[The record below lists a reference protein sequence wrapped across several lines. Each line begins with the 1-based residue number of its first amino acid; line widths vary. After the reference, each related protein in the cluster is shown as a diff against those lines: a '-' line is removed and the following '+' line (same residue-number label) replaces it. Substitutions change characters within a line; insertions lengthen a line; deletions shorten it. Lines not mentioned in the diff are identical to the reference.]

1 MVLLGKRLR
10 YLWLRCARS
19 PQATVGPLLI
29 ALLVLIVSTGRAQS
43 GQPQSGQPTNAQSS
57 KPAQSQAP
65 QDIPDAP
72 STVQPPPAPSSP
84 ADRPPVPPATE
95 GTNPEQPPPATETGQ
110 AGSETPPPPMP
121 PIQTV
126 PAGTGTAQSSS
137 GQQQLYKLVVQ
148 SNFVQVPVTVK
159 DKDGRLVDGLL
170 PKDFTVLE
178 NGKKQELKFFTSDP
192 FELSVA
198 IVLDLGMPDVAVQ
211 KVNQTFPA
219 LVGAFSP
226 YDEVALYTNSSTV
239 SQVSDFNG
247 ASSKLTAV
255 LNQMKTVRG
264 HNNGPPILG
273 GPFGPQGPTVNGI
286 PVGGPPV
293 QPVNT
298 PPKEAHVLNDAIL
311 RAALD
316 LSKRDRTRRKV
327 IFVISDGREF
337 GSKASYGDVLKL
349 LLAQGIQIKAVAV
362 EGAALPLYSKLERL
376 HLPREGYGNILPKY
390 ASATGG
396 GKVYTELSRN
406 AIEESYAQITSEAR
420 NQYTLGYTTRA
431 TASTAYRDIEVRLDR
446 PGLNINAK
454 AGYYPVPAAR

>member
-1 MVLLGKRLR
+1 M
-10 YLWLRCARS
+10 
-19 PQATVGPLLI
+19 
-29 ALLVLIVSTGRAQS
+29 
-43 GQPQSGQPTNAQSS
+43 
-57 KPAQSQAP
+57 
-65 QDIPDAP
+65 
-72 STVQPPPAPSSP
+72 
-84 ADRPPVPPATE
+84 PPV
-95 GTNPEQPPPATETGQ
+95 
-110 AGSETPPPPMP
+110 
-121 PIQTV
+121 QTV
-126 PAGTGTAQSSS
+126 PAGSGTAQTSK
-137 GQQQLYKLVVQ
+137 GQQQLYKLVVE

-170 PKDFTVLE
+170 PKDFSVLE

-226 YDEVALYTNSSTV
+226 YDEVALYTYSSTV
-239 SQVSDFNG
+239 SQVSDFN
-247 ASSKLTAV
+247 AANTKLTAV
-255 LNQMKTVRG
+255 LNQIKTVRG
-264 HNNGPPILG
+264 HNNGPAILG
-273 GPFGPQGPTVNGI
+273 GPFGPQGPTVNGM

-362 EGAALPLYSKLERL
+362 ESAALPLYSKLERL

-396 GKVYTELSRN
+396 GNVYTELSRN

-420 NQYTLGYTTRA
+420 NQYNLGYTTRA
-431 TASTAYRDIEVRLDR
+431 TASTAYRNIEIRLDR
-446 PGLNINAK
+446 PGLNIYAK
-454 AGYYPVPAAR
+454 DGYYPVPAAR